1 MNKVHLVGDIG
12 DKFGYEWSM
21 NVSNYGEI
29 IRLIDCQRE
38 GFRKYLIETEENEIG
53 FVIQRA
59 DEYINDESELL
70 LNLNNEDII
79 ITAVPLGAG
88 KDKGKGGFMG
98 TGMGKIIIGV
108 TLIVIGYY
116 VSGTVD
122 WGIQYAEGS
131 KWAAFMEYVGGALIT
146 VGTQLTTQGV
156 EQMLIGDID
165 KEKQEEGY
173 LFDGGSNTILQGQP
187 VPLLYGEMLIAGTP
201 ISASM
206 STNAIPLNYLEYT
219 DRDYTNS
226 NTLYATNYKN
236 AQNAGNDAASTS
248 GGTVTD
254 AYDDYDV
261 EER

>member
-1 MNKVHLVGDIG
+1 V
-12 DKFGYEWSM
+12 
-21 NVSNYGEI
+21 
-29 IRLIDCQRE
+29 
-38 GFRKYLIETEENEIG
+38 
-53 FVIQRA
+53 
-59 DEYINDESELL
+59 
-70 LNLNNEDII
+70 
-79 ITAVPLGAG
+79 
-88 KDKGKGGFMG
+88 
-98 TGMGKIIIGV
+98 
-108 TLIVIGYY
+108 
-116 VSGTVD
+116 
-122 WGIQYAEGS
+122 
-131 KWAAFMEYVGGALIT
+131 
-146 VGTQLTTQGV
+146 TQGV

-254 AYDDYDV
+254 AHDDYDV

>member
-21 NVSNYGEI
+21 NVSDYGEI

-98 TGMGKIIIGV
+98 TGMGKIIIGI
-108 TLIVIGYY
+108 TLVVIGYY
-116 VSGTVD
+116 LPAMFLASETGVAVLE
-122 WGIQYAEGS
+122 A
-131 KWAAFMEYVGGALIT
+131 VGGALMT
-146 VGTQLTTQGV
+146 VGTNLIMQGV

-236 AQNAGNDAASTS
+236 AQNAANDAASTS

-254 AYDDYDV
+254 AHDDYDV